1 MSFLI
6 SHARTGELLGNG
18 GIYMHCE
25 LMISSH
31 SSLKI
36 FLNTMDASYIDNTD
50 SKRMVI
56 DYIAGMTDDYFVKKI
71 KEISVNTK

>member
-1 MSFLI
+1 MNNLFNKYLDDITNKNYDSD
-6 SHARTGELLGNG
+6 
-18 GIYMHCE
+18 IY
-25 LMISSH
+25 
-31 SSLKI
+31 KI
-36 FLNTMDASYIDNTD
+36 FLNTMDACYIDNTD

>member
-1 MSFLI
+1 MNNLFNKYLDDITNKNYDSD
-6 SHARTGELLGNG
+6 
-18 GIYMHCE
+18 IY
-25 LMISSH
+25 
-31 SSLKI
+31 KI